1 MSEKSVAPHVFV
13 IMGITGDL
21 AHRKL
26 LPALRKLDAQGR
38 LPRKFVVLGAGRRDL
53 GEDALRDQARRSLVE
68 AGESDDDARRW
79 CARRLRYQRLMDDA
93 FESLARRIKSIEAEQ
108 ELTGN
113 RVFYLALPPLAFP
126 RHIEGLGRAGLA
138 RGAGFTRLVIEKP
151 FGRDLA
157 SARRLNQLMHAHFEE
172 EQLYRIDHY
181 LGKDTVQNLLTFRF
195 ANPLFESAWN
205 RDRVESVE
213 ITSVETLGIEGRA
226 GYYEDSGALRDMV
239 QNHLTQVLALVAMEP
254 PASFAAGPVRNE
266 KIKVLEALDPI
277 KPEDAVFGQYAS
289 GNVGGQSVPG
299 YRQEPNVDPSSRTE
313 TYVAMRLRVANW
325 RWQGVPF
332 YLRTGKRLGR
342 RITQVAVTFRRP
354 PVCLFKSFGVCETHS
369 NVLLITLQ
377 PDEGFSLY
385 FDVKEPGDA
394 FNLRTLP
401 LRFRYAEAFEGLA
414 EGYQTLLLDV
424 MQGDQTL
431 FVHADETEAAW
442 KLYTPLLDGSVP
454 IHEYAAGGSGPVES
468 DALLAS
474 GHYWQDV

>member
-1 MSEKSVAPHVFV
+1 VSETRVEPHVFV

-26 LPALRKLDAQGR
+26 LPALWSLDAHGR
-38 LPRKFVVLGAGRRDL
+38 LPERLIVLGAGRRDL
-53 GEDALRDQARRSLVE
+53 EENDLRQSARKSLVE
-68 AGESDDDARRW
+68 AGAGDDEARQW
-79 CARRLRYQRLMDDA
+79 CVRRLCYQRIADDA
-93 FESLARRIKSIEAEQ
+93 FESLARRIESLEVEH
-108 ELTGN
+108 ELPGN
-113 RVFYLALPPLAFP
+113 RVFYMALPPPAFP
-126 RHIEGLGRAGLA
+126 GHIAGLGRAGLA
-138 RGAGFTRLVIEKP
+138 RGPGFTRLVIEKP

-205 RDRVESVE
+205 RDRVECVE
-213 ITSVETLGIEGRA
+213 ITSIETLGIEGRA

-277 KPEDAVFGQYAS
+277 RSEDAVFGQYA
-289 GNVGGQSVPG
+289 VGRIDGRTVPG
-299 YRQEPNVDPSSRTE
+299 YRQEPNVSPTSQTE

-325 RWQGVPF
+325 RWQDVPF

-342 RITQVAVTFRRP
+342 RITQVAVTFRKP

-401 LRFRYAEAFEGLA
+401 LRFRYAEAFHDLE
-414 EGYQTLLLDV
+414 V
-424 MQGDQTL
+424 
-431 FVHADETEAAW
+431 EAAW
-442 KLYTPLLDGSVP
+442 KLYAPLLDGSVP
-454 IHEYAAGGSGPVES
+454 VHEYVAGGEGPME
-468 DALLAS
+468 AETLLAR
-474 GHYWQDV
+474 GHSWQDI